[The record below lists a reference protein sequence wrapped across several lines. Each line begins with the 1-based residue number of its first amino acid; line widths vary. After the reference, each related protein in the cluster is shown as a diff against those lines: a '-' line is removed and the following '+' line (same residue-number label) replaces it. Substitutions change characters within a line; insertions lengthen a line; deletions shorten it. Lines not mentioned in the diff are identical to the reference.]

1 MTEPEGLAAALLAIT
16 QHAERIGVLDG
27 REDAHH
33 REITGRLTDLQ
44 TAMSGLRDV
53 LADQAEALAGLADLD
68 RRVAAIAGRLASIAP
83 EDGGGGGPDGDLPAP
98 SVRWWKLAAGD
109 REDALARLAGWVEQ
123 IYRPFYGHVS
133 ASLGGCW
140 QAHLLCLFTLDWLS
154 ELWAVLYLQPSRT
167 ARTLAGQAEFQ
178 TRILPAAADLMAL
191 ETARCKHGAG
201 GA

>member
-53 LADQAEALAGLADLD
+53 LAAQAGLADLD
-68 RRVAAIAGRLASIAP
+68 RRAAAIAGRLASIAP
-83 EDGGGGGPDGDLPAP
+83 EDGDGGSPDGYLPAP

-140 QAHLLCLFTLDWLS
+140 QRHLLCLFTLDWLS